1 MAEAQLKVG
10 EARLQL
16 SEHELQMVKA
26 TADEE
31 RAAARAETQAALDKL
46 AAALPNGLVSN
57 GRVYGGRAI
66 MELLAEQRARVAQ
79 LELDEHGYVG
89 DEFSE
94 PEVAQGVPVAA
105 GAQVAA
111 VDGVL
116 V

>member
-1 MAEAQLKVG
+1 
-10 EARLQL
+10 
-16 SEHELQMVKA
+16 MVKA

-66 MELLAEQRARVAQ
+66 MELLAEHCARVEIAANG
-79 LELDEHGYVG
+79 EAG
-89 DEFSE
+89 DEDRE
-94 PEVAQGVPVAA
+94 PAVAQGVPVAA

-111 VDGVL
+111 VEGVL